1 MKISI
6 NISHLFSMIAIIVAD
21 VYLGFEYKGNVILI
35 VSYTF
40 LMLYI
45 VLTTYTA
52 DMYVILYAP
61 FDSGRFV

>member
-1 MKISI
+1 
-6 NISHLFSMIAIIVAD
+6 MIAIIVAD

-45 VLTTYTA
+45 VLMVSVFSYNQRRGCK
-52 DMYVILYAP
+52 ISP
-61 FDSGRFV
+61 

>member
-45 VLTTYTA
+45 VL
-52 DMYVILYAP
+52 MV
-61 FDSGRFV
+61 

>member
-35 VSYTF
+35 VISPLKFHHLPRGVVGCY
-40 LMLYI
+40 
-45 VLTTYTA
+45 
-52 DMYVILYAP
+52 
-61 FDSGRFV
+61 

>member
-45 VLTTYTA
+45 VLDKKYMLVWGTG
-52 DMYVILYAP
+52 DVLR
-61 FDSGRFV
+61 D